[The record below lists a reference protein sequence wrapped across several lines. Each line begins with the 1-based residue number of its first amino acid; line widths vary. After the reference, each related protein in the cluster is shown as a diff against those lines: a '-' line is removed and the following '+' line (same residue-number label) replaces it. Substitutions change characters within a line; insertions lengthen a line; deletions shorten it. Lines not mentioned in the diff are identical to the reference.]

1 MRDSVGTIDHLSQR
15 HRMSR
20 HVSSHQAAR
29 KASDPEHSATAVEYG
44 LMVSLIAV
52 AVIVADTLL
61 GTHLSTLSNTVASSA

>member
-1 MRDSVGTIDHLSQR
+1 MSVPIKLHE
-15 HRMSR
+15 
-20 HVSSHQAAR
+20 

-61 GTHLSTLSNTVASSA
+61 GTHLSTLSNTVASSP